1 MEIHLLLTFY
11 CICIVASSLAG
22 GLAPQLVK
30 LTHRRM
36 QLMMSL
42 VGGLMLGVALLHLLP
57 HSVAEQ
63 GSVDRAVMWTLGGL
77 LTMFLLIRVFHVHA
91 HEHGDVSDATG
102 HAHGGH
108 EAHGHRHDHEHDH
121 DHGPGHSH
129 GHSHAHDHAHHDCD
143 LQHAPA
149 VEKHHLSWVGL
160 AFGLSLHTLIDGLAL
175 GAAVAAESHA
185 YRGWAPYGLGTF
197 LAVALHKPLDAL
209 SITSLMAAGGWSK
222 RSAWIANVVFSLMC
236 PLGAI
241 AFALGVSRWV
251 DAQSLIVGCALAFAA
266 GVFLCISLAD
276 LLPEV
281 TFHTHDRFRLTTFLL
296 LGVGLAWGIG
306 FLEPEHS
313 HSHNH
318 GATPAQ
324 PPSIQST
331 SDEPVMWHEPSGEK
345 SAQSRSQTPSRS
357 EANER

>member
-1 MEIHLLLTFY
+1 MQIHLLLTFY
-11 CICIVASSLAG
+11 CVCIFVCSLLG
-22 GLAPQLVK
+22 GLAPQVMQ

-57 HSVAEQ
+57 HSIAEQ
-63 GSVDRAVMWTLGGL
+63 GSVDRAVLWTLGGL

-102 HAHGGH
+102 HAHGH
-108 EAHGHRHDHEHDH
+108 DEAHGHRHDH
-121 DHGPGHSH
+121 GH
-129 GHSHAHDHAHHDCD
+129 GHSHAHSHDHGVGCD
-143 LQHAPA
+143 AQHAPA

-185 YRGWAPYGLGTF
+185 FHGWALYGFGTF

-209 SITSLMAAGGWSK
+209 SITSLMAAGGWSH
-222 RSAWIANVVFSLMC
+222 RAASTANVIFSLMC
-236 PLGAI
+236 PLGAL
-241 AFALGVSRWV
+241 AFVFGVSRWV

-281 TFHTHDRFRLTTFLL
+281 TFHTHDRTRLTTFLL
-296 LGVGLAWGIG
+296 LGVGLAWAIG
-306 FLEPEHS
+306 FLEPEHH
-313 HSHNH
+313 HSHY
-318 GATPAQ
+318 
-324 PPSIQST
+324 
-331 SDEPVMWHEPSGEK
+331 HEPSPMQLPNLQPT
-345 SAQSRSQTPSRS
+345 SATPSNWPEPTDETNGADQS
-357 EANER
+357 QPSPDSKTGER

>member
-1 MEIHLLLTFY
+1 MQIHLLLTFY
-11 CICIVASSLAG
+11 CVCIVVGSLLG
-22 GLAPQLVK
+22 GLAPQVMQ

-63 GSVDRAVMWTLGGL
+63 GSVDRAVLWTLGGL

-102 HAHGGH
+102 HAHGH
-108 EAHGHRHDHEHDH
+108 QESHGHQHD
-121 DHGPGHSH
+121 H
-129 GHSHAHDHAHHDCD
+129 GHSHKHSHTHAHAHGPDGCD
-143 LQHAPA
+143 SQHAPA
-149 VEKHHLSWVGL
+149 VEQHRLSWIGL

-185 YRGWAPYGLGTF
+185 FHGWALYGLGTF

-209 SITSLMAAGGWSK
+209 SITSLMAAGGWS
-222 RSAWIANVVFSLMC
+222 RQASWTANVVFSLMC
-236 PLGAI
+236 PLGAL
-241 AFALGVSRWV
+241 AFVLGVSRWV
-251 DAQSLIVGCALAFAA
+251 EAQSLIVGCALAFAA

-281 TFHTHDRFRLTTFLL
+281 TFHTHDRLRLTTFLL
-296 LGVGLAWGIG
+296 LGVFLAWAIG
-306 FLEPEHS
+306 FLEPAHNHS
-313 HSHNH
+313 HQH
-318 GATPAQ
+318 GAREN
-324 PPSIQST
+324 
-331 SDEPVMWHEPSGEK
+331 EPGARVPKDRDGGVDRVQRDVDPQANED
-345 SAQSRSQTPSRS
+345 PSR
-357 EANER
+357 